1 MKSKKMKS
9 NRGITLIE
17 LLVVILIVGILA
29 AIAVPVYT
37 NYMQRARRA
46 DAKTALEQLR
56 ASQEMFRA
64 ERGSYSTDLVQ
75 LVNSWGVPNI
85 SGDYAILLN
94 SATALGFFAEGRPTT
109 ARQLSDGSLFINQ
122 DGRKWDSDGSVW
134 PQGKWAK

>member
-1 MKSKKMKS
+1 M
-9 NRGITLIE
+9 
-17 LLVVILIVGILA
+17 
-29 AIAVPVYT
+29 Y
-37 NYMQRARRA
+37 
-46 DAKTALEQLR
+46 
-56 ASQEMFRA
+56 RA

-94 SATALGFFAEGRPTT
+94 SSTALGFLAEGRPNT

>member
-1 MKSKKMKS
+1 MKS
-9 NRGITLIE
+9 NKGITLIE

-37 NYMQRARRA
+37 NYMQRARRV

-56 ASQEMFRA
+56 AAQEMYRA
-64 ERGSYSTDLVQ
+64 EKGSYSINLVE
-75 LVNSWGVPNI
+75 LITTWGVPNI
-85 SGDYAILLN
+85 SGDYAILLVN
-94 SATALGFFAEGRPTT
+94 TGANAYLGEAQPTT